1 MGAAGPRWAVVDE
14 LVHELGSL
22 RAVVQ
27 EVEAEPDLAEHD
39 VALELR
45 TSLAR
50 AADTI
55 HLVIGGAEGLV
66 SQARRCIA
74 EAQEVG
80 RRARLVLERSRAT
93 HRQSRS
99 LRDDTRAL
107 HEHGRAVL
115 EEARAQVR
123 RGERRVDALKQIRE
137 SRPAAPGA
145 ARGRD
150 AKS

>member
-27 EVEAEPDLAEHD
+27 EVEAEPDLVEHD

-55 HLVIGGAEGLV
+55 HLVIGGDEGLV

-74 EAQEVG
+74 EAKEVG
-80 RRARLVLERSRAT
+80 ARARVAVERSRAT
-93 HRQSRS
+93 HH
-99 LRDDTRAL
+99 DTRSIR
-107 HEHGRAVL
+107 ERT
-115 EEARAQVR
+115 RPQVQQTNR
-123 RGERRVDALKQIRE
+123 HIGDLQGMRDANDARRVPKKE
-137 SRPAAPGA
+137 PRPKA
-145 ARGRD
+145 
-150 AKS
+150 

>member
-55 HLVIGGAEGLV
+55 HLVIGGDEGLV
-66 SQARRCIA
+66 AQARRCIA
-74 EAQEVG
+74 EAKEVG
-80 RRARLVLERSRAT
+80 ARARLAVERSRAT
-93 HRQSRS
+93 HH
-99 LRDDTRAL
+99 DTRSIR
-107 HEHGRAVL
+107 ERT
-115 EEARAQVR
+115 RAQVQQTKR
-123 RGERRVDALKQIRE
+123 HIDDLQGMRDANDARRVSKKE
-137 SRPAAPGA
+137 PRPKA
-145 ARGRD
+145 
-150 AKS
+150 